1 MKKYSLLLVMI
12 VAVLLAACG
21 GNDGEEK
28 VEVSNNAAE
37 EIPVNEEN
45 NSDEETDHQKGNHD
59 GNYEIDRSAFM
70 EVDMDANKILDD
82 IYDYYDS
89 IYYAD
94 ADFIDTNDAISS
106 YNAAYTP
113 NTGFADYVV
122 SFTQNIEEIDDRLYL
137 QIKSS
142 DFDYSLAM
150 KREDGDGNKQ
160 AKQIKDDLYHYKDD
174 YIWLLEDSA
183 YSLSAMEEV
192 DNLEETMALA
202 VYENMKETNNELDK
216 HEAFYRE
223 VIYPS
228 HLPDGLELDEFRI
241 SRVDRNTMPQ
251 ASVLLIYSMENQDK
265 YLSIT
270 IDGEYSEEPTIE
282 KDAEE
287 FVLEDITFYRSDVNL
302 LFTLDDVTYT
312 IYSEAGNYS
321 TEQLLGIAMSIVE
334 QVE

>member
-70 EVDMDANKILDD
+70 EVDMDADKILDD

-150 KREDGDGNKQ
+150 KREDDDGNKQ

-302 LFTLDDVTYT
+302 LFTIDDVTYT